1 MSKALEM
8 DRASAVM
15 AYDYDVMKEDFAHA
29 GSASSDIKKK
39 CREIGLDKEIIRRI
53 AVMTYEAEINIV
65 IHSEGG
71 VITVML
77 MSDRIEIWAVDKGPG
92 IEDVELAMTAGYS
105 TAKTSA
111 REMGFGA
118 GMGLPNMKKCCDEF
132 VIESAKG
139 ESTRI
144 KMVIRL

>member
-1 MSKALEM
+1 MSEAFEM
-8 DRASAVM
+8 DRASAAMV
-15 AYDYDVMKEDFAHA
+15 YDYEVIKEDFAHA
-29 GSASSDIKKK
+29 GKASSDIKKK

-71 VITVML
+71 VITIL
-77 MSDRIEIWAVDKGPG
+77 LLGDRIEIWAVDRGPG

-105 TAKTSA
+105 TATTSA

-132 VIESAKG
+132 RIESEKG
-139 ESTRI
+139 QPTRI
-144 KMVIRL
+144 KMVIQL

>member
-8 DRASAVM
+8 ERDSAVM
-15 AYDYDVMKEDFAHA
+15 VYDYEVAKEDFAHA
-29 GSASSDIKKK
+29 GAASSDIKKK
-39 CREIGLDKEIIRRI
+39 CREIGLDKDVIRRI

-77 MSDRIEIWAVDKGPG
+77 MGDRIEIWAVDRGPG

-132 VIESAKG
+132 YIESAKG

-144 KMVIRL
+144 KMVIQI

>member
-1 MSKALEM
+1 MGKDLEM
-8 DRASAVM
+8 DRASAAM
-15 AYDYDVMKEDFAHA
+15 IYDYDVLKEDFSHA
-29 GSASSDIKKK
+29 GAASSDIKKK

-65 IHSEGG
+65 IHLEGG
-71 VITVML
+71 VITILL
-77 MSDRIEIWAVDKGPG
+77 MDDRIEIWAVDRGPG

-132 VIESAKG
+132 IIESSKG
-139 ESTRI
+139 ASTRI